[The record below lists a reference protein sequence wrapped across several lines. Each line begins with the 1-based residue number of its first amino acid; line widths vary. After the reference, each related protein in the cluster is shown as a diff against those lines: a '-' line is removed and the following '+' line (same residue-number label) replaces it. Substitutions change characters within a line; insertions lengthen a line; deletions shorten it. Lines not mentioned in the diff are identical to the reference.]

1 MTTKKI
7 HRYPGVKPFET
18 SEKDLFFG
26 RGRDIQDLYDL
37 ISLEKLVV
45 LFGKSGYG
53 KSSILNAG
61 IVPKLVADHE
71 ADEEAYEIIKIRL
84 GAFSE
89 EKKDDKGKVIQARK
103 LSPIDFVRHELNK
116 KTQIQADAD
125 FLDSLSPEKTLW
137 HDFKSRQSADK
148 ILRFVLLFDQFEEFF
163 SYPLAEQNAFKQELA
178 TVLYENIP
186 QNVRDTANNLDR
198 KNRVWLARNMDI
210 KIVFAIRADKMNFLH
225 SLADALPA
233 ILHKRYELKALTS
246 EQAKEAIV
254 QPASIKGD
262 DFISPAFEY
271 KPAALDIIIAALTEA
286 NSDTKAQGI
295 EAFQLQLLCE
305 YLENKVINGEV
316 PDIDG
321 NGLPDITP
329 ETLPVME
336 RLYEEYYHRKLNDL
350 PQESRLAAQLVLED
364 GLLAEDSATG
374 EGRRMSVD
382 SHALLAQ
389 FRSKGLNETVLQS
402 LANTFLIRPETNTVG
417 GISYEISHDTLL
429 APIQKA
435 KAERKAIEEKE
446 FLAAK
451 TTAEQIEKAKI
462 QKQLRT
468 VRMLLG
474 VAILAFILAVGGVG
488 FALMKKNEADRNLQ
502 ASILYSQKS

>member
-18 SEKDLFFG
+18 AEKDLFFG
-26 RGRDIQDLYDL
+26 RGRDIRDLYDL

-89 EKKDDKGKVIQARK
+89 EKKDEKGKVIQARN
-103 LSPIDFVRHELNK
+103 LSPIDFLRHKLNQN
-116 KTQIQADAD
+116 TQIQADAA
-125 FLDSLSPEKTLW
+125 FLDNLSPEKTLW

-186 QNVRDTANNLDR
+186 QNVRDSANNLDR
-198 KNRVWLARNMDI
+198 KSRVWLARNMDI

-225 SLADALPA
+225 SLADTLPA

-254 QPASIKGD
+254 QPASIKGE
-262 DFISPAFEY
+262 DFISAAFEY
-271 KPAALDIIIAALTEA
+271 KPAALDKIIAALTEA

-305 YLENKVINGEV
+305 YLENKVMNGEV

-389 FRSKGLNETVLQS
+389 FRSKGLKESVLQA

-446 FLAAK
+446 LLAAQAAK
-451 TTAEQIEKAKI
+451 DRSEKEKA

-468 VRMLLG
+468 VQLL
-474 VAILAFILAVGGVG
+474 LAFAVV
-488 FALMKKNEADRNLQ
+488 A
-502 ASILYSQKS
+502 